1 MNYLYLLIEVIIV
14 FLLMILF
21 YRVGKKE
28 GLFIYIALMSSILSI
43 VRFKVFDILSF
54 QINFGLP
61 IIMGIFTANNIIIQR
76 YGLDEIKRI
85 IYTFGF
91 SYIFTMIIM
100 NLVSLM
106 TSSEYNIISNNS
118 FDQLFEYNLVNL
130 RCFVGGLISIG
141 LMLWFNGEV
150 YYYIRRDKNK
160 LIFSN
165 IGSILIIQFIESMI
179 FVVICYLGLYDII
192 LIFGMI
198 VIRYLLKVVIGVVG
212 LLPVYLLVKMKD
224 K

>member
-1 MNYLYLLIEVIIV
+1 M
-14 FLLMILF
+14 
-21 YRVGKKE
+21 
-28 GLFIYIALMSSILSI
+28 
-43 VRFKVFDILSF
+43 FKVFDILSF

-91 SYIFTMIIM
+91 SYILTMIIV

-118 FDQLFEYNLVNL
+118 FDQLFGYNLVNL
-130 RCFVGGLISIG
+130 RCFVGGFISIG